1 MTNPP
6 PTHVSGWFADHHA
19 VNPVVDGIGMNK
31 TYDKIYD
38 ITKDITPGFLV
49 LILHTFFT
57 AAMLP
62 TQPIPLPIQRQIA
75 AQQAAGLQQVHTQQI
90 QVQQQQ
96 QQQQQQQLIDQQ
108 ALQQQV
114 LWCFIFKFGRQ
125 NW

>member
-1 MTNPP
+1 M
-6 PTHVSGWFADHHA
+6 
-19 VNPVVDGIGMNK
+19 
-31 TYDKIYD
+31 
-38 ITKDITPGFLV
+38 
-49 LILHTFFT
+49 LILHTVSFT

-114 LWCFIFKFGRQ
+114 LWCFIFILGSGYIEYNLYLDINAVLIQSFFIYSQ
-125 NW
+125 LTWQLWE